1 MNSALHSIVAFGL
14 SAAAL
19 ALASTAGAQIVDAA
33 QQRYDNEIAR
43 CNSGN
48 LPAPARDACVRN
60 AGLALDSARGSPP
73 VEVEKQTQDGRS
85 TVIAPAGSPQPA
97 TDSDTR
103 TSSDGRAT
111 IVLPAG
117 RTTVP

>member
-1 MNSALHSIVAFGL
+1 MKAARIHTGIALCAMVF
-14 SAAAL
+14 AAA
-19 ALASTAGAQIVDAA
+19 AGAQNVDAA

-48 LPAPARDACVRN
+48 LPAPAREACVRG
-60 AGLALDSARGSPP
+60 AGLALDRARGGPP
-73 VEVEKQTQDGRS
+73 VEVPRQTPDGRS
-85 TVIAPAGSPQPA
+85 TVIAPAGSPPPA

-103 TSSDGRAT
+103 TSGDGRAT

-117 RTTVP
+117 RTP